1 MDKLQFKV
9 SSALKDLVGKDLI
22 RNENIAIFELVKN
35 SYDAFATK
43 VEITFE
49 PERIIIAD
57 NGKGMTLDD
66 LKNKWLFLAYSAKK
80 DGSEDAEKDEKQ
92 ESYRDKINRHYAGA
106 KGVGRFS
113 CDRLGANLIVTT
125 KSEKDKNAEQL
136 TIDWTAFERDQKK
149 EFIEVDVQHE
159 TLSDL
164 PNFPENK
171 KTGTIL
177 EITNLRNIWAR
188 DEILRL
194 KQSLEKLINPFS
206 ESLDFT
212 IEIICEWAKKDD
224 ENEKRKDNYYDRN
237 IVNGV
242 VKNSISQVIGLKTTK
257 IDVTLNS
264 DFIETSVVDRDV
276 EIYKIRE
283 KNTFDKLSSVTIN
296 LYFLNKAA
304 KTAFSM
310 KMGVQ
315 PINYGS
321 IFLFRNGFRILP
333 FGNPGDDSWKLDY
346 RAQQGYNRF
355 LGTRDLF
362 GRVDIQTDNIDEFK
376 EVSSR
381 DGGLIQSETTLQL
394 MRLFE
399 TTHHRLERYVTG
411 VLWGEG
417 FLKRQ
422 YFKDITDVDKNRELL
437 GKDKELDSADY
448 VIKSSLGSKIDFV
461 QLVKTL
467 ISDKNIEVLS
477 YNKQLANIFSEPTLF
492 DDANPQVITDL
503 ERIAEKTKDADLMS
517 SIDEAKQKIAELQKQ
532 KEKAE
537 RDAEEANIR
546 ADRAEEETQKAQ
558 YEASVAKVKQ
568 EKAEKENAELDEQI
582 KQVQKENMFLV
593 SDVNSDVKQL
603 ASLQHTITHT
613 SKKIRIELDDA
624 MNYLK
629 SDDKDGVVNC
639 LNKIFILNQQVETLS
654 GLVSKVNYNV
664 KANKITKDFVDF
676 TNEYLTNFCI
686 TNYSNIKF
694 HVPKTE
700 IVWETK
706 FEAIKIIII
715 IDNLLSNS
723 DKFKTKNIYID
734 WEENSETIDLI
745 YKDDGD
751 GIAPDILPK
760 VFNYRFSTTDG
771 GGLGLYHIKS
781 IMESDFNGSVELK
794 SEKGKGAEFILHF
807 PKGEQR

>member
-136 TIDWTAFERDQKK
+136 TIDWTAFEKDQKK

-159 TLSDL
+159 ILSEL

-264 DFIETSVVDRDV
+264 NFIETSVVDRDV

-315 PINYGS
+315 PVNYGS

-448 VIKSSLGSKIDFV
+448 VINSSLGSKIDFV

-723 DKFKTKNIYID
+723 DKFQTKNIYID
-734 WEENSETIDLI
+734 WKENSETIDLI

>member
-92 ESYRDKINRHYAGA
+92 VSYRDKINRHYAGA

-125 KSEKDKNAEQL
+125 KSKKDKNAEQL

-159 TLSDL
+159 SLSDL

-264 DFIETSVVDRDV
+264 NFIETSVVDRDV

-315 PINYGS
+315 PVNYGS

-362 GRVDIQTDNIDEFK
+362 GRVDIQTDNVDEFK

-448 VIKSSLGSKIDFV
+448 VINSSLGSKIDFV

-477 YNKQLANIFSEPTLF
+477 YNKQLANIFSDPTLF

-723 DKFKTKNIYID
+723 DKFQTKNIYID